1 MNSNIEEEIVDSYY
15 QKRCRERIKWELKT
29 PRRRDDGIWKMRLK
43 KYLDEDKMHHLEYLS
58 IEQLKKK
65 ILKLGGKETAYLIS
79 IYFVGEINIAEG
91 IEKAR
96 NDDMGCILYFGNGIG
111 YYHEGELGINP
122 PDFFMLNEV
131 NDKN

>member
-1 MNSNIEEEIVDSYY
+1 MRRAVIQKFMNSNI
-15 QKRCRERIKWELKT
+15 
-29 PRRRDDGIWKMRLK
+29 
-43 KYLDEDKMHHLEYLS
+43 HLQCMKS
-58 IEQLKKK
+58 INSF
-65 ILKLGGKETAYLIS
+65 LIS

-111 YYHEGELGINP
+111 YYHEGELGKNP
-122 PDFFMLNEV
+122 PEFLMLNEV

>member
-65 ILKLGGKETAYLIS
+65 ILKLGGKETAYLFQYILS
-79 IYFVGEINIAEG
+79 
-91 IEKAR
+91 EKL
-96 NDDMGCILYFGNGIG
+96 ILLKESKRHAMMIWDVFYIL
-111 YYHEGELGINP
+111 E
-122 PDFFMLNEV
+122 MV
-131 NDKN
+131 